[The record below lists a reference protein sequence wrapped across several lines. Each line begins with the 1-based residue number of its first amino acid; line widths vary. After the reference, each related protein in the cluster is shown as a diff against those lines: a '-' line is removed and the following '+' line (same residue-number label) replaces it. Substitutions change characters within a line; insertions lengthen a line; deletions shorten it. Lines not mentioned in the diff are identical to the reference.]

1 LGLLLSIIFYFSESK
16 FTYFVSAFVLRAA
29 LCGAFTLSPVLA
41 VAQDVRVAVASNFSS
56 TMNALVEEFEATQ
69 PYQVK
74 VSYGSSGKLYAQIKH
89 GAPYDLFFSADQA
102 LPKELVR
109 SGFASSSD
117 LHTYAIGQL
126 ILWSKDPNM
135 LDSKASRLF
144 AGEYKHIAIANPR
157 FAPYG
162 KAALEVLDGLGLT
175 EKSRPKWVTGENIA
189 QTYQYVHS
197 GNAEMGFIALT
208 QLQTQIVLGNL
219 NAYAGSYWQVP
230 NTLYQAIRQDMVILR
245 RASNIDGAEA
255 FYDFVRSDLGL
266 TTIKLY
272 GYQSEAGGD

>member
-1 LGLLLSIIFYFSESK
+1 
-16 FTYFVSAFVLRAA
+16 
-29 LCGAFTLSPVLA
+29 
-41 VAQDVRVAVASNFSS
+41 
-56 TMNALVEEFEATQ
+56 MNALVEEFEATQ

-175 EKSRPKWVTGENIA
+175 EKSRQKWVTGENIA

-230 NTLYQAIRQDMVILR
+230 NTLYQPIRQDMVILR
-245 RASNIDGAEA
+245 RASNIDGAKA

-266 TTIKLY
+266 AKIKLY